1 MEIRNDITQGMYD
14 VIVSDAPATDSV
26 REQNMNLLIEWCKQS
41 PPEVIP
47 YLMGMA
53 MEMSNLPNKDQLMMK
68 LKPMMGITPEEMDMS
83 PEELQQR
90 AQQEAE
96 AKAQAEQMQQQA
108 QQQLMQAGLE
118 KAGLENEL
126 LRAQIDK
133 TRSEAGMKAREQDRK
148 EFQTGIEAGNAIRQA
163 RNEDAAVAASLAP
176 PAPIST
182 PQPPMPYGQTY

>member
-1 MEIRNDITQGMYD
+1 M
-14 VIVSDAPATDSV
+14 P
-26 REQNMNLLIEWCKQS
+26 
-41 PPEVIP
+41 
-47 YLMGMA
+47 
-53 MEMSNLPNKDQLMMK
+53 
-68 LKPMMGITPEEMDMS
+68 
-83 PEELQQR
+83 
-90 AQQEAE
+90 E
-96 AKAQAEQMQQQA
+96 AKAQSEQMQQQA

-163 RNEDAAVAASLAP
+163 RNEDAAVASLMP
-176 PAPIST
+176 PAPLPVSN

>member
-1 MEIRNDITQGMYD
+1 MYD

-163 RNEDAAVAASLAP
+163 RNEDAAGCFPYAASAVACLQP
-176 PAPIST
+176 ST
-182 PQPPMPYGQTY
+182 PYAVWTDLLISGP